1 MKKLLT
7 IIMISL
13 LTVTMSA
20 CSNNLPNEE
29 GTSTNENKE
38 EIVIDEN
45 KEEEEIAEN
54 KDEEVIDE
62 NASDKKVLVAYFTLS
77 EDVNTDGVD
86 AIGGASIVV
95 NEGEVLGNTQ
105 YMAQIIQNSIG
116 GELFEIRTVQNY
128 PRDHEPLV
136 DQAANEQDDNLR
148 PELSTKVENIND
160 YDVIFIGYPN
170 WWGDMPMPLYTFL
183 EEYDLS
189 GKTIVPFSTHG
200 GSGFSSTI
208 NTIEDLQ
215 PNATVITDAL
225 TISRNNIADAAS
237 EITDWV
243 NELDL

>member
-1 MKKLLT
+1 MKKKGENKMKKLLT

-20 CSNNLPNEE
+20 CSNNVPNEE

-38 EIVIDEN
+38 ETVIDEN
-45 KEEEEIAEN
+45 KE
-54 KDEEVIDE
+54 EEVIDE
-62 NASDKKVLVAYFTLS
+62 NASDKKVLVAYFTLP

-200 GSGFSSTI
+200 GSGFSNTI

>member
-1 MKKLLT
+1 MKNILT
-7 IIMISL
+7 IMMITL
-13 LTVTMSA
+13 MMVTMSA
-20 CSNNLPNEE
+20 CSNNEKN
-29 GTSTNENKE
+29 NVKKE
-38 EIVIDEN
+38 DEIVIKDD
-45 KEEEEIAEN
+45 EIA
-54 KDEEVIDE
+54 IDE
-62 NASDKKVLVAYFTLS
+62 NGSDKNVLIAYFTLP
-77 EDVNTDGVD
+77 EDVNTGGVD

-105 YMAQIIQNSIG
+105 YMAKIIHQTAG
-116 GELFEIRTVQNY
+116 GELFEIKTSQNY
-128 PRDHEPLV
+128 PRDHDQLV
-136 DQAANEQDDNLR
+136 NQAAKEQEDNLR
-148 PELSTKVENIND
+148 PELSIKVENIND

-200 GSGFSSTI
+200 GSEFSSTI

-215 PNATVITDAL
+215 PNARVITDAL

-237 EITDWV
+237 EITEWV

>member
-7 IIMISL
+7 IIMISF

-20 CSNNLPNEE
+20 CSNNVQKEE

-45 KEEEEIAEN
+45 KDEEVDEN

-62 NASDKKVLVAYFTLS
+62 NGSDKKVLVVYFTLP

-105 YMAQIIQNSIG
+105 YMAQIIQSSIG
-116 GELFEIRTVQNY
+116 GELFEIKTVQDY

-136 DQAANEQDDNLR
+136 DQAADEQDDNFR

-215 PNATVITDAL
+215 PNARVITDAL